1 MPFALQAYFCGDCRT
16 MSTPPLPSS
25 LSPDLPRFGPL
36 DGRAP
41 FTAFYALAFY
51 ALAFFALA
59 FFAVTLF
66 AGALM
71 LAISSF
77 PPRQWMQLAEPR
89 SAQKQHIAR
98 RRTRLRSASAR
109 TLTPSERTRTQDS
122 SMTSGSRAP

>member
-41 FTAFYALAFY
+41 FTAFY
-51 ALAFFALA
+51 ALA

-109 TLTPSERTRTQDS
+109 TLTPSGHTRTQDS
-122 SMTSGSRAP
+122 SMASGSRAP

>member
-1 MPFALQAYFCGDCRT
+1 

-36 DGRAP
+36 DRRAP
-41 FTAFYALAFY
+41 FTAFY

-77 PPRQWMQLAEPR
+77 LPRQWMQLAEPR
-89 SAQKQHIAR
+89 SAKKQYVAR
-98 RRTRLRSASAR
+98 RRTGLRSASAR

-122 SMTSGSRAP
+122 SMASGSRAP